1 MLSAKIPKKKSV
13 SASFLKPVLP
23 LLPEALPKSEENK
36 SSFITME
43 LKSQAGVAASGTY
56 KKHLA
61 LFDEGTPQQWI
72 DTQMDLLEVITQNGI
87 KEPINQ
93 LAIVRT
99 VLRGE
104 TLTTLDTAV
113 SDKTVD
119 AEGKPVELTPAIFK
133 EVMTEVTKTIFPYKA
148 LEIQKQWMRK
158 VMRKP
163 AKLST
168 RMTAAALSKI
178 NNYLILFPGGSEQ
191 SKFSPA
197 ELLEILEC
205 SLPNSWRQKFDYDGY
220 IPSEGT
226 KAQLIMACE
235 AIERS
240 EELSKKDKKRKKK
253 KLQKKLS
260 LQNIKSSKK
269 TLARNI
275 IAQSMGRIQPITLI
289 SVLPWPIRKAQRML
303 KGKPSPV
310 RALSRRSMYCLA
322 KALRQRS

>member
-1 MLSAKIPKKKSV
+1 MLSAQMPKKKSV

-56 KKHLA
+56 KRHLA

-72 DTQMDLLEVITQNGI
+72 DIQMDLLEVITQNGI

-133 EVMTEVTKTIFPYKA
+133 EVMTEVTKTNF
-148 LEIQKQWMRK
+148 
-158 VMRKP
+158 
-163 AKLST
+163 
-168 RMTAAALSKI
+168 
-178 NNYLILFPGGSEQ
+178 
-191 SKFSPA
+191 
-197 ELLEILEC
+197 
-205 SLPNSWRQKFDYDGY
+205 
-220 IPSEGT
+220 
-226 KAQLIMACE
+226 
-235 AIERS
+235 
-240 EELSKKDKKRKKK
+240 
-253 KLQKKLS
+253 S
-260 LQNIKSSKK
+260 LQSLGN
-269 TLARNI
+269 
-275 IAQSMGRIQPITLI
+275 P
-289 SVLPWPIRKAQRML
+289 KAVDEE
-303 KGKPSPV
+303 GHEETS
-310 RALSRRSMYCLA
+310 
-322 KALRQRS
+322 